1 MGPKPTPKALPRLKA
16 QSGTRRSAAKAEL
29 RLQLQNGSAA
39 PNKTH
44 LSKLKGFGS
53 QPYGPPR
60 GDGRRH
66 RSPHRAGIQRWEW
79 ERGGGGGG
87 DPPRGPLQSDH
98 PKPPNRSKKTP
109 RAQSEPRKR
118 TQSGGGNPPPPQRRQ
133 PRIKAAPHQSGPAP
147 ELQRSALHRR
157 PRRVLK
163 PRFPSFQCQPPP
175 LPPPSGPKNS
185 GSTRAER
192 SKPLYCKGAAL
203 QTVPQRGRN
212 PPGTAPPC
220 DAHRAGLNL
229 SAHPHDGEGAA
240 VLPSPPP
247 PLSIHVG

>member
-1 MGPKPTPKALPRLKA
+1 MRTRVERSPHPQQRWRSNGAATPWGRTQPGGNRGAEVGPKPTPKALPRLKA

-118 TQSGGGNPPPPQRRQ
+118 TQSGGGNPPPRNVGSPASKR
-133 PRIKAAPHQSGPAP
+133 PRIKAAPRPNSKGRRSTDGPGG
-147 ELQRSALHRR
+147 
-157 PRRVLK
+157 
-163 PRFPSFQCQPPP
+163 F
-175 LPPPSGPKNS
+175 
-185 GSTRAER
+185 
-192 SKPLYCKGAAL
+192 
-203 QTVPQRGRN
+203 
-212 PPGTAPPC
+212 
-220 DAHRAGLNL
+220 
-229 SAHPHDGEGAA
+229 
-240 VLPSPPP
+240 
-247 PLSIHVG
+247 